1 MLETAAPAQ
10 SGSKAALRYGE
21 QNGKRFVAD
30 LSELVAVPSC
40 SFAGFPAAEVK
51 RSADAVAAY
60 LRRAGL
66 ENVEILTLPGAHPYV
81 YADWLHAPGK
91 PTVLLYAHHDVQ
103 PPGRLE
109 LWKSPPFV
117 ATERGGRLYGRGS
130 ADDKAGI
137 VVHGAAIESW
147 LKTAGALP
155 LNVKVIIEGEEE
167 IGSEHLEEFLK
178 LYADKMKADAM
189 VLTDTGNYDVGIP
202 SITTSLRGIVSL
214 DVTVRT
220 ADHPL
225 HSGMWGGPLP
235 DPVLALTKMLAA
247 LTDSQGKIAIPGIYK
262 GVKPLGA
269 LEKKSYRSLG
279 YSDKEFRK
287 QAQVLPGV
295 SLVGGK
301 AGALEKMWRLPAISV
316 NAIQA
321 SSRKDV
327 ANIVNEAAWCHVGIR
342 IVPDMDPKKVGRL
355 LMDHLK
361 KHAPWGV
368 KVEFTNVH
376 LSPWWTTDPE
386 GPAFQAAHRAMTKG
400 FGREAVFMGSGGSI
414 PFVGPFA
421 KVLGGVP
428 ALLIGVE
435 DPYTN
440 PHSENESLHLG
451 DFAKSIAS
459 SIHLYEELAA
469 ADLKAPR
476 AKKRQD

>member
-1 MLETAAPAQ
+1 MPAAAEA
-10 SGSKAALRYGE
+10 SVDSALAWCEENRR
-21 QNGKRFVAD
+21 RFVAD
-30 LSELVAVPSC
+30 LSELVAIPSC
-40 SFAGFPAAEVK
+40 SFPGFPPEEVE
-51 RSADAVAAY
+51 RSAEAVAAY
-60 LRRAGL
+60 LKRVGL
-66 ENVEILTLPGAHPYV
+66 ENVEVLRLPGAHPYV

-103 PPGRLE
+103 PAGRTE

-117 ATERGGRLYGRGS
+117 ATERDGRLYGRGA

-137 VVHGAAIESW
+137 VVHGAAIESY
-147 LKTAGALP
+147 LRTAGALP

-167 IGSEHLEEFLK
+167 CGSDHLEAFLK
-178 LYADKMKADAM
+178 LYADKMQADAM

-202 SITTSLRGIVSL
+202 SITTSLRGIVAV

-235 DPVLALTKMLAA
+235 DPVLALSKMLAS
-247 LTDSQGKIAIPGIYK
+247 LTDKDGKIAIPGIYK
-262 GVKPLGA
+262 DVKPLGP
-269 LEKKSYRSLG
+269 LEKKSYKSLG

-301 AGALEKMWRLPAISV
+301 ADALSKMWRIPSISV

-321 SSRKDV
+321 SSRKDL
-327 ANIVNEAAWCHVGIR
+327 ANIVNESAWCHVGIR
-342 IVPDMDPKKVGRL
+342 IVPDMDPKKAAKL

-361 KHAPWGV
+361 KNAPWGV
-368 KVEFTNVH
+368 KVEFSELS
-376 LSPWWTTDPE
+376 LSPWWTTDPQ
-386 GPAFQAAHRAMTKG
+386 GPAFQAAHKAMSKG
-400 FGREAVFMGSGGSI
+400 FGREAVFTGSGGSI
-414 PFVGPFA
+414 PFVGPFS

-451 DFAKSIAS
+451 DFQKSIRS
-459 SIHLYEELAA
+459 SVHLYEELAR
-469 ADLKAPR
+469 ADLT
-476 AKKRQD
+476 